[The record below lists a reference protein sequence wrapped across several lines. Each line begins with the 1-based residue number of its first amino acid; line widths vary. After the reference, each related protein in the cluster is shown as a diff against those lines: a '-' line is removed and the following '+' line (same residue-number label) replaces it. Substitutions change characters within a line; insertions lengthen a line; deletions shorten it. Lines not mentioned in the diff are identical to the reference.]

1 MGLRF
6 PKNGGLRG
14 SKPFT
19 RPYNEIASLL
29 LKGAIQAN
37 TRSKRS
43 KVIIGISW
51 TLVSALAWMAGREVL
66 RSYSMSGIGE
76 IAQSA
81 LSLLIPSAIIGA
93 ILGVAGAIIFR
104 PFIISPFLW
113 FLVTS
118 ISFPAFLVSGFLLN
132 VAQLLRLLSAMD
144 MILQAEGGGAFI
156 CPSPLQYLPLTGLLL
171 GVVQLPILHQDL
183 RRSLT
188 QPLLW
193 VFGSMLA
200 YAIGWIVSVN
210 VDPSNNVVSIAEGV
224 IMGVLSGAFLAGIM
238 LILSR
243 EISVST
249 QEGLIG
255 SGQNNSD

>member
-1 MGLRF
+1 M
-6 PKNGGLRG
+6 N
-14 SKPFT
+14 
-19 RPYNEIASLL
+19 A
-29 LKGAIQAN
+29 
-37 TRSKRS
+37 RSKRS
-43 KVIIGISW
+43 KVIIVISW
-51 TLVSALAWMAGREVL
+51 TLVSVLAWMAGREVL

-93 ILGVAGAIIFR
+93 ILGVAGAIIFK

-132 VAQLLRLLSAMD
+132 VAQVLRLLSAMD
-144 MILQAEGGGAFI
+144 MVLQAEGGGAFI
-156 CPSPLQYLPLTGLLL
+156 SPSPLQYLPLTGLLL
-171 GVVQLPILHQDL
+171 GVVQLPILRQDL
-183 RRSLT
+183 RRSLA

-200 YAIGWIVSVN
+200 YAIGWIGSVN
-210 VDPSNNVVSIAEGV
+210 VDPSNDVVSMAQGV
-224 IMGVLSGAFLAGIM
+224 IMGVLSGAFLVGTM

-243 EISVST
+243 EISVSA
-249 QEGLIG
+249 QEGSIVIDHG
-255 SGQNNSD
+255 SD